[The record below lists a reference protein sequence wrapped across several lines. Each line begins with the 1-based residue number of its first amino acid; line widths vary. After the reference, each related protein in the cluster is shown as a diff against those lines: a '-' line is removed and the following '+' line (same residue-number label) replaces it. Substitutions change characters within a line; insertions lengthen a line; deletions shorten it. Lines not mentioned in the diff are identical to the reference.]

1 MFKSIVVAVDGSDH
15 AAKAAELAIDLAKR
29 YDAKLYALSVYRHY
43 SQLESSHS
51 MVRTRDVPESPDAT
65 LSALAREAAD
75 WVVEKGRDSGLG
87 GVEPVVRRGPAA
99 RTIVEF
105 AKEKGVDAVILGSR
119 GLGDITGMLLGSVS
133 HKVNSL
139 AGCTCITVK

>member
-1 MFKSIVVAVDGSDH
+1 MFKTIVVAVDGSDH

-29 YDAKLYALSVYRHY
+29 YGARLFALSVYRHY
-43 SQLESSHS
+43 SKLESSHS
-51 MVRTRDVPESPDAT
+51 MVRTREVPESPDAT
-65 LSALAREAAD
+65 LSLLAREAAQ
-75 WVVEKGRDSGLG
+75 WVVDKADEADFP

-99 RTIVEF
+99 RTIIEF
-105 AKEKGVDAVILGSR
+105 AKESGADAVVIGSR

>member
-1 MFKSIVVAVDGSDH
+1 MFKTIVVAVDGSDH
-15 AAKAAELAIDLAKR
+15 AARAAELAIDLAKR
-29 YDAKLYALSVYRHY
+29 YGAKLYALSVYRHY
-43 SQLESSHS
+43 SKLENTHS
-51 MVRTRDVPESPDAT
+51 MVRTREVPESPDAT
-65 LSALAREAAD
+65 LSLLAREAAD
-75 WVVEKGRDSGLG
+75 WVADKAREGGLDQ
-87 GVEPVVRRGPAA
+87 VEPVVRRGPAA

-105 AKEKGVDAVILGSR
+105 AREKGADAVVLGSR

>member
-1 MFKSIVVAVDGSDH
+1 MFKTIVVAVDGSDH
-15 AAKAAELAIDLAKR
+15 AARAAELAVDLAKR
-29 YDAKLYALSVYRHY
+29 YGAKLYALSVYRHY

-51 MVRTRDVPESPDAT
+51 LVRAREVPESPDAT
-65 LSALAREAAD
+65 LSSLAREAAE
-75 WVVEKGRDSGLG
+75 WVVDKGREAGLES
-87 GVEPVVRRGPAA
+87 VEPVVRRGPAA
-99 RTIVEF
+99 RTIIEF
-105 AKEKGVDAVILGSR
+105 AKDKKADAVVLGSR

>member
-1 MFKSIVVAVDGSDH
+1 MLKTIVVAVDGSDH
-15 AAKAAELAIDLAKR
+15 AARAAELAIDLAKR
-29 YDAKLYALSVYRHY
+29 YGAQLFALSVYRHF

-65 LSALAREAAD
+65 LSSLAREAAD
-75 WVVEKGRDSGLG
+75 WVVQKGHEAGLEG
-87 GVEPVVRRGPAA
+87 IEPVVRRGPAA
-99 RTIVEF
+99 RTIIDF
-105 AKEKGVDAVILGSR
+105 AREKQVDAVVLGSR

-139 AGCTCITVK
+139 ANCTCITVK